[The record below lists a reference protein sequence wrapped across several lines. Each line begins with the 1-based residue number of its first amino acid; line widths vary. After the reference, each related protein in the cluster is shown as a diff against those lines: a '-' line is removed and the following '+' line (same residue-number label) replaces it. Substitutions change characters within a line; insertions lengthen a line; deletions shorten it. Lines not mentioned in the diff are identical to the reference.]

1 MTSHPPIDLTRY
13 PIDKPGSPDYAAMV
27 EQARANMAATGACVL
42 EGFTPAGDLPGMVA
56 EVSPHLG
63 KAFYK
68 TKTHN
73 AWLVEDDPSVPA
85 DHPRNVKQTTTS
97 ATLGYDCIPAESGLN
112 AIYEWAPFR
121 RFVADVLGYGTL
133 YPYDDALAPVNV
145 LVYEPGTET
154 GWHFDGAR
162 FTITL
167 LLQEPEAGAAF
178 EYAPFI
184 RDADDDGYDEA
195 GAVMDG
201 TSDKLIAFN
210 QPAGCLVLFR
220 GSKTL
225 HRVTPVR
232 GSRARLVAVLSY
244 SPEPG
249 TRLNP
254 TTQQTFYG
262 RVA

>member
-13 PIDKPGSPDYAAMV
+13 PIDKPGSPGYAALV
-27 EQARANMAATGACVL
+27 EKARSDMAATGACVL

-184 RDADDDGYDEA
+184 RDADDDGNEPQGHAID
-195 GAVMDG
+195 
-201 TSDKLIAFN
+201 
-210 QPAGCLVLFR
+210 
-220 GSKTL
+220 
-225 HRVTPVR
+225 HR
-232 GSRARLVAVLSY
+232 
-244 SPEPG
+244 
-249 TRLNP
+249 
-254 TTQQTFYG
+254 
-262 RVA
+262 